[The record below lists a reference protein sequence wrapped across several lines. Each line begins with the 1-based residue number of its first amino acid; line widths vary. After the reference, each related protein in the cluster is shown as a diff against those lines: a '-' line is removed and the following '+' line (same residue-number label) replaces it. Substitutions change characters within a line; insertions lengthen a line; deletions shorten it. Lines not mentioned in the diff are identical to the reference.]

1 MLKPNVSPLGSNSVG
16 YLSRPKIP
24 TATLTNKLR
33 LPGKGRYLLW
43 REMKLSWREEN
54 YSRRQTSKTWK
65 DGSHNCLFSSLCWLM
80 RAWMRATV
88 ILTLLLCPPSFQKL
102 SKPAWALKSLGEG
115 KRIWLTSY
123 KTMHFQQ
130 NLQSYAKKGLST
142 EQNKT
147 YTQCILKIMTLS
159 EAQSKRLKI
168 LSLV

>member
-80 RAWMRATV
+80 RAWVRVTV
-88 ILTLLLCPPSFQKL
+88 ILTRLLCPPSFQKL

-115 KRIWLTSY
+115 RGYGSLPIKRCIFNKICSLTR
-123 KTMHFQQ
+123 KRGCQP
-130 NLQSYAKKGLST
+130 
-142 EQNKT
+142 NKT
-147 YTQCILKIMTLS
+147 
-159 EAQSKRLKI
+159 KRTHNAY
-168 LSLV
+168 